1 MEVQPKVTGRS
12 EELALLGG
20 RPVFVQTAEKVEDD
34 RWRQMTEEE
43 AQLAYDMTL
52 RNEISGGTPTVRQVE
67 EDFAKFCRTKHCMSV
82 CNGSA
87 ALYCAYFGVG
97 LGPGDEIICPTY
109 TWICTA
115 GPALLLGAR
124 PVFCEIDP
132 TTLLA
137 DPEDIRRRITP
148 RTKAIVVVHLWGW
161 VCDMDAVMAIG
172 REHGIPVI
180 EDCSHAHGA
189 KYRGQPVG
197 SIGDVGAFSL
207 QGSKPVS
214 AGEAGMVV
222 GNNSE
227 YFERAVLVSQVNRM
241 GGLDLVTERYQ
252 DYQPLGLGM
261 KFRSHPLGVGIAG
274 VQLKRLTELN
284 EGRRRWVE
292 TIEGG
297 LADVP
302 GLSPLRRYE
311 GAEPAGFYGFPVI
324 HHPEQMGGL
333 STERFVE
340 ALKAEGVRAN
350 LSGYGLL
357 HRLLLFEKG
366 FDIFTRER
374 GPLCG
379 DYPGYKEGDLPVSE
393 EVHKRIVFL
402 PARTDPVEGLAEQ
415 HLAAIHKVAAAGD
428 RLAAAAG

>member
-1 MEVQPKVTGRS
+1 MQVTDKKD
-12 EELALLGG
+12 ELALFGG
-20 RPVFVQTAEKVEDD
+20 RPVFVQTAEKVKED
-34 RWRQMTEEE
+34 RWQQMTEEE
-43 AQLAYDMTL
+43 ARLAYEMTL

-67 EDFAKFCRTKHCMSV
+67 EDFAKLCNTKYCMSV
-82 CNGSA
+82 CNGSS

-137 DPEDIRRRITP
+137 DPADIRKRITP

-161 VCDMDAVMAIG
+161 VCDMDPIMAIG
-172 REHGIPVI
+172 REFGIPVI

-189 KYRGQPVG
+189 KYKGRPVG
-197 SIGDVGAFSL
+197 CIGDIGAFSL

-214 AGEAGMVV
+214 AGEGGMVV
-222 GNNSE
+222 GNNAE

-241 GGLDLVTERYQ
+241 GGLDLVTERYV

-261 KFRSHPLGVGIAG
+261 KFRSHPLAIGIAG
-274 VQLKRLTELN
+274 IQLKRLAKLN

-292 TIEGG
+292 TIEAGIAG
-297 LADVP
+297 IP
-302 GLSPLRRYE
+302 GLTPVRRYD
-311 GAEPAGFYGFPVI
+311 GAEPAGFYGFPML

-340 ALKAEGVRAN
+340 ALKAEGVRASR
-350 LSGYGLL
+350 SGYGLL

-366 FDIFTRER
+366 FDIFTRNR

-379 DYPGYKEGDLPVSE
+379 DYRGYKQGDLPVSE
-393 EVHKRIVFL
+393 EVHQRIVFL
-402 PARTDPVEGLAEQ
+402 PCFADPLEGLAEQ
-415 HLAAIHKVAAAGD
+415 HLEAVCKVSKACD
-428 RLAAAAG
+428 RLAAAAS

>member
-1 MEVQPKVTGRS
+1 MAEKT

-20 RPVFVQTAEKVEDD
+20 RPIFVQTAEKVEEDH
-34 RWRQMTEEE
+34 WHQITEEE
-43 AQLAYDMTL
+43 ARLAYDMTL
-52 RNEISGGTPTVRQVE
+52 RNELSGGTATVREVE
-67 EDFAKFCRTKHCMSV
+67 ADFARFCHTKHCMSV
-82 CNGSA
+82 CNGSS

-109 TWICTA
+109 TWICTI

-137 DPEDIRRRITP
+137 DPDDIRKRITP

-172 REHGIPVI
+172 REYGIPVI

-189 KYRGQPVG
+189 KYKGQPVG
-197 SIGDVGAFSL
+197 SIGDIGAFSL

-214 AGEAGMVV
+214 AGEGGMVV
-222 GNNSE
+222 SNTAE

-241 GGLDLVTERYQ
+241 GGLDLVTERYAA
-252 DYQPLGLGM
+252 YQPLGLGM
-261 KFRSHPLGVGIAG
+261 KFRSHPLAIGIAG
-274 VQLKRLTELN
+274 VQLKRLAGLN
-284 EGRRRWVE
+284 AGRKRWVE
-292 TIEGG
+292 MIEAG

-302 GLSPLRRYE
+302 GLSPVRRYE
-311 GAEPAGFYGFPVI
+311 GAETAGYYGFPTL
-324 HHPEQMGGL
+324 HDPSQMGGL

-340 ALKAEGVRAN
+340 ALKAEGVRAGR
-350 LSGYGLL
+350 SGYGLL

-366 FDIFTRER
+366 FDIFTRGR

-393 EVHKRIVFL
+393 EVHQRIVFL
-402 PARTDPVEGLAEQ
+402 PTRTDPVEGLAEQ
-415 HLAAIHKVAAAGD
+415 HVAAIRKVASGAG
-428 RLAAAAG
+428 RLAAAAR